1 MKKTTR
7 LTPEE
12 VEELFQKEREREGY
26 TEGIERK
33 LVEKYVKEATQKL
46 SNDKKAIVEVEPCL
60 LHIPGWQRDLYVST
74 VMKIT
79 SNYDPYKFDIPKV
92 LYSNGKLYIINGEH
106 RGTAALKMKLE
117 TVEIEIIIG
126 KTEKEAIQLFL
137 EQSDDMK
144 DVNYSDR
151 INAALAAEDSD
162 FLQLKRTCTKH
173 HVAIKGDRKPCEN
186 PVGLLTSI
194 SDGLKTS
201 PFLFDR
207 ILTLLGKLQWNAGKT
222 FKEGKAY
229 GSKPIRV
236 LKDLYSYYAEDSD
249 KMEEILLKYCKGGTF
264 FNENLAGKC
273 KYAFFD
279 FLAEIIE
286 SHMQVE
292 DIASV
297 RDNKTKTA

>member
-1 MKKTTR
+1 MKRTTR
-7 LTPEE
+7 LQPEE
-12 VEELFQKEREREGY
+12 VEKMFQEIRDQEGY
-26 TEGIERK
+26 TEAVEKK
-33 LVEKYVKEATQKL
+33 LIKKYVKEATQKL
-46 SNDKKAIVEVEPCL
+46 SNGKKAIVDVEPCL
-60 LHIPGWQRDLYVST
+60 LHIPDWQRDLYVST
-74 VMKIT
+74 VMKIV
-79 SNYDPYKFDIPKV
+79 SGYNPYKFDIPKV
-92 LYSNGKLYIINGEH
+92 LYNNGKLYIINGEH
-106 RGTAALKMKLE
+106 RGTAALKLGLE
-117 TVEIEIIIG
+117 TVEVEIIVG
-126 KTEKEAIQLFL
+126 KTEKEAIRLFL
-137 EQSDDMK
+137 DQSDDMK
-144 DVNYSDR
+144 DMNYSDR

-162 FLQLKRTCTKH
+162 FLQLKRICAKH
-173 HVAIKGDRKPCEN
+173 NVAIKGDRKPCEN

-207 ILTLLGKLQWNAGKT
+207 ILELLGKLQWNAGKT

-236 LKDLYSYYAEDSD
+236 LKDLYAYYAEDSD
-249 KMEEILLKYCKGGTF
+249 KMEQILLKYCKGGTF
-264 FNENLAGKC
+264 FNENLSGKC

-297 RDNKTKTA
+297 RENKTKTA